1 MLISSYG
8 GLAIRADLSLIL
20 TANSYSEPISKS
32 MYSRSISLQTG
43 TCPQPSWPVGLQVN
57 WRWLLAGCLSLSA
70 GWLLAATAPAVAQSL
85 EAAEP
90 AVTAVP
96 LAAAE
101 PVAIPPLPPTV
112 PAAIAPSTAGLVGL
126 YPSADTELGVG
137 HLRPKD
143 LSSLQGRSWPNS
155 SIMDA
160 NWLQGVALPLYANPE
175 AEPWGWLINGWLITD
190 QSQPLAV
197 GRDAAFSM
205 LHTYYGLYT
214 FPVMEIRADGWFRF
228 QYTPAGTA
236 WAHVSH
242 LNVGSVELTLETWE
256 ERFLEAGM
264 IEFRRHGSSQSL
276 LPQPSSDAA
285 VQALISPNSLIEPL
299 EFEGDWARVR
309 VLQPAEACAP
319 LPGATAAEGWIR
331 WRNHQ
336 DSLVWFPAQGC

>member
-1 MLISSYG
+1 M
-8 GLAIRADLSLIL
+8 
-20 TANSYSEPISKS
+20 YSE
-32 MYSRSISLQTG
+32 SISNQTG
-43 TCPQPSWPVGLQVN
+43 AYPHWPRLRTA
-57 WRWLLAGCLSLSA
+57 WRWLLVAACLSLSPSVLVA
-70 GWLLAATAPAVAQSL
+70 VFPAAAQGQ

-90 AVTAVP
+90 AAATAA

-126 YPSADTELGVG
+126 YPSADTELGIG

-143 LSSLQGRSWPNS
+143 LSSLQGRNWPNS

-160 NWLQGVALPLYANPE
+160 NWLQGVALPLYGDPE

-190 QSQPLAV
+190 QNPPLAV

-214 FPVMEIRADGWFRF
+214 FPVMEIRDDGWFRF

-242 LNVGSVELTLETWE
+242 LNVGSVELKLETWE
-256 ERFLEAGM
+256 ERFLEAGL
-264 IEFRRHGSSQSL
+264 IEFRRHGSSQAL

-285 VQALISPNSLIEPL
+285 VQTLISPNSLIEPL
-299 EFEGDWARVR
+299 EFAGDWARVR

-319 LPGATAAEGWIR
+319 LPGATATEGWIR
-331 WRNHQ
+331 WRNQQ